1 MGSNSINRNNIIIS
15 SDSNVNFKNF
25 NKKYRLLFK
34 AMIDEKYLS
43 DQYFLNNTSRTST
56 YWNS

>member
-34 AMIDEKYLS
+34 AMIDEKIPVRS
-43 DQYFLNNTSRTST
+43 VFLK
-56 YWNS
+56 